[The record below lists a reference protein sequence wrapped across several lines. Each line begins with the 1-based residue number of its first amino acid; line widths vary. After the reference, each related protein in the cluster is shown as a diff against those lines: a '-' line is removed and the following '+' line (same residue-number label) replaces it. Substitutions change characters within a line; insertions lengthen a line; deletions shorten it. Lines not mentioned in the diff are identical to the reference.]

1 MKLLAIETSC
11 DETAIAIMDFEKE
24 QKEEIKFDVLSNHV
38 LSQINIHREFGG
50 VFPMLAKRE
59 HAKNIARIFTEC
71 IKEAG
76 LYKEKTSI
84 ENTSFFKEVDFQ
96 NIFEANAEK
105 NILENRV
112 IIKIEE
118 VRILLEREP
127 EMFSEL
133 VKLVVMIEKPEID
146 AIAVTKGPG
155 LAPAL
160 WVGINFAKAI
170 SIIWDIKVYPVNHM
184 EGHITSSLVSATNPE
199 NKSSKGEFIIKKYSS
214 PAIAL
219 LISGGHT
226 EIISFDKLGKYEKI
240 GQTVDDAIGEA
251 FDKVARSLGLQYPG
265 GPEISK
271 LAEGARVEGL
281 KIAPADKL
289 PRPMI
294 GSHDLNFSFS
304 GLKTAVIFK
313 INKLRNVKT
322 SEEEIKKIISLDFEN
337 ACVDILIKKVLG
349 AIEKTNA
356 KSLMIGGGVIAN
368 TYIRK
373 SFLEFAKNENID
385 LYIPEK
391 FLTGDNAFMIGTAAI
406 IHILNDEKET
416 HVSEIKADSNFSVE
430 NI

>member
-1 MKLLAIETSC
+1 MKLIAIETSC
-11 DETAIAIMDFEKE
+11 DETAIAIMDFENS
-24 QKEEIKFDVLSNHV
+24 QKEEIKFNVLSNHI

-59 HAKNIARIFTEC
+59 HAKNIVRIFTEC

-76 LYKEKTSI
+76 VYNENKELKDKF
-84 ENTSFFKEVDFQ
+84 N
-96 NIFEANAEK
+96 
-105 NILENRV
+105 LE
-112 IIKIEE
+112 KIEE
-118 VRILLEREP
+118 VRVLLEREP

-133 VKLVVMIEKPEID
+133 MKLVTMIEKPNID

-170 SIIWDIKVYPVNHM
+170 SIIWDIKVYPINHM
-184 EGHITSSLVSATNPE
+184 EGHIVSALVSPVDIE
-199 NKSSKGEFIIKKYSS
+199 NKSSYGEFIIKNFSS
-214 PAIAL
+214 PALAL

-226 EIISFDKLGKYEKI
+226 EIISFDELYDYKKI
-240 GQTVDDAIGEA
+240 GHTVDDAIGEA
-251 FDKVARSLGLQYPG
+251 FDKVARSLDLPYPG

-271 LAEGARVEGL
+271 LAEVARAEGL
-281 KIAPADKL
+281 KISPADKL

-294 GSHDLNFSFS
+294 SSHDLKFSFS

-313 INKLRNVKT
+313 INKLRELKT
-322 SEEEIKKIISLDFEN
+322 SEEDIKKIISLDFEN
-337 ACVDILIKKVLG
+337 ACVDILTKKVRD
-349 AIEKTNA
+349 AIENTNA
-356 KSLMIGGGVIAN
+356 KSLFIGGGVIAN

-373 SFLEFAKNENID
+373 SFTEFAIKESVD

-391 FLTGDNAFMIGTAAI
+391 FLTGDNAFMIGGAAI
-406 IHILNDEKET
+406 IHILNEDKET
-416 HVSEIKADSNFSVE
+416 HISEIKADSNFSVE

>member
-1 MKLLAIETSC
+1 MKLIAIETSC
-11 DETAIAIMDFEKE
+11 DETAIAIMDFENS
-24 QKEEIKFDVLSNHV
+24 QKEEIKFNVLSNHI

-59 HAKNIARIFTEC
+59 HAKNIVRIFTEC

-76 LYKEKTSI
+76 VYNENKELKDKF
-84 ENTSFFKEVDFQ
+84 N
-96 NIFEANAEK
+96 
-105 NILENRV
+105 LE
-112 IIKIEE
+112 KIEE
-118 VRILLEREP
+118 VRVLLEREP

-133 VKLVVMIEKPEID
+133 MKLVTMIEKPNID

-170 SIIWDIKVYPVNHM
+170 SIIWDIKVYPINHM
-184 EGHITSSLVSATNPE
+184 EGHIVSALVSPVDIE
-199 NKSSKGEFIIKKYSS
+199 NKSSYGEFIIKNFSS
-214 PAIAL
+214 PALAL

-226 EIISFDKLGKYEKI
+226 EIISFDELYDYKKI
-240 GQTVDDAIGEA
+240 GHTVDDAIGEA
-251 FDKVARSLGLQYPG
+251 FDKVARSLDLPYPG

-271 LAEGARVEGL
+271 LAEVARAEGL
-281 KIAPADKL
+281 KISPADKL

-294 GSHDLNFSFS
+294 SSHDLKFSFS

-313 INKLRNVKT
+313 INKLRELKI
-322 SEEEIKKIISLDFEN
+322 SEEDIKNIISLDFEN
-337 ACVDILIKKVLG
+337 ACVDILTKKVRD
-349 AIEKTNA
+349 AIENTNA
-356 KSLMIGGGVIAN
+356 KSLFIGGGVIAN

-373 SFLEFAKNENID
+373 SFTEFAIKESVD

-391 FLTGDNAFMIGTAAI
+391 FLTGDNAFMIGGAAI
-406 IHILNDEKET
+406 IHILNEDKET
-416 HVSEIKADSNFSVE
+416 HISEIKADSNFSVE

>member
-1 MKLLAIETSC
+1 MKLIAIETSC
-11 DETAIAIMDFEKE
+11 DETAIAIMDFENS
-24 QKEEIKFDVLSNHV
+24 QKEEIKFNVLSNHI

-59 HAKNIARIFTEC
+59 HAKNIVRIFTEC

-76 LYKEKTSI
+76 VYNENKELKDKF
-84 ENTSFFKEVDFQ
+84 N
-96 NIFEANAEK
+96 
-105 NILENRV
+105 LE
-112 IIKIEE
+112 KIEE
-118 VRILLEREP
+118 VRVLLEREP

-133 VKLVVMIEKPEID
+133 MKLVTMIEKPNID

-170 SIIWDIKVYPVNHM
+170 SIIWDIKVYPINHM
-184 EGHITSSLVSATNPE
+184 EGHIVSALVSPVDIE
-199 NKSSKGEFIIKKYSS
+199 NKSSYGEFIIKNFSS
-214 PAIAL
+214 PALAL

-226 EIISFDKLGKYEKI
+226 EIISFDELYDYKKI
-240 GQTVDDAIGEA
+240 GHTVDDAIGEA
-251 FDKVARSLGLQYPG
+251 FDKVARSLDLPYPG

-271 LAEGARVEGL
+271 LAEVARAEGL
-281 KIAPADKL
+281 KISPADKL

-294 GSHDLNFSFS
+294 SSHDLKFSFS

-313 INKLRNVKT
+313 INKLRELKI
-322 SEEEIKKIISLDFEN
+322 SEEDIKNIISLDFEN
-337 ACVDILIKKVLG
+337 ACVDILTKKVRD
-349 AIEKTNA
+349 AIENTNA

-373 SFLEFAKNENID
+373 SFTEFAIKESVD

-391 FLTGDNAFMIGTAAI
+391 FLTGDNAFMIGGAAI
-406 IHILNDEKET
+406 IHILNEDKET
-416 HVSEIKADSNFSVE
+416 HISEIKADSNFSVE

>member
-11 DETAIAIMDFEKE
+11 DETAIAIMDFAKE

-50 VFPMLAKRE
+50 VFPSLAKRE
-59 HAKNIARIFTEC
+59 HAKNIVRIFTEC
-71 IKEAG
+71 LKEAN
-76 LYKEKTSI
+76 LYNKEKEVLNI
-84 ENTSFFKEVDFQ
+84 NWEENYETIQKELKDKF
-96 NIFEANAEK
+96 N
-105 NILENRV
+105 LE
-112 IIKIEE
+112 KIEE

-133 VKLVVMIEKPEID
+133 MKLVVLIEKPMID

-184 EGHITSSLVSATNPE
+184 EGHITSALVSPIDIE
-199 NKSSKGEFIIKKYSS
+199 NKSSKGEFIIKKFSS
-214 PAIAL
+214 SAIAL

-226 EIISFDKLGKYEKI
+226 EIISFDKLKDYKKI

-251 FDKVARSLGLQYPG
+251 FDKVARSLNLPYPG
-265 GPEISK
+265 GSEISK

-294 GSHDLNFSFS
+294 SSHDLNFSFS
-304 GLKTAVIFK
+304 GLKTAVIYK
-313 INKLRNVKT
+313 INKLKEAKIT
-322 SEEEIKKIISLDFEN
+322 EEDIKKIISLDFEN
-337 ACVDILIKKVLG
+337 ACVDILTKKVRD

-373 SFLEFAKNENID
+373 SFLEFAKKENID

-430 NI
+430 SI

>member
-1 MKLLAIETSC
+1 MKLLSIETSC
-11 DETAIAIMDFEKE
+11 DETAIAIMDFAKVE
-24 QKEEIKFDVLSNHV
+24 KEEIKFNVLSNHI

-50 VFPMLAKRE
+50 VFPSLAKRE
-59 HAKNIARIFTEC
+59 HAKNIVKIFTEC

-76 LYKEKTSI
+76 IYKEKN
-84 ENTSFFKEVDFQ
+84 ELKDKFN
-96 NIFEANAEK
+96 
-105 NILENRV
+105 LE
-112 IIKIEE
+112 KIEE

-127 EMFSEL
+127 EMFTEL
-133 VKLVVMIEKPEID
+133 INLVTIIEKPEID

-170 SIIWDIKVYPVNHM
+170 SIIWDIKVYPINHM
-184 EGHITSSLVSATNPE
+184 EGHIVSALVSPVDVE
-199 NKSSKGEFIIKKYSS
+199 NKSSYGEFIIKNFSS
-214 PAIAL
+214 PALAL

-226 EIISFDKLGKYEKI
+226 EIVSFNDLYDYKKI
-240 GQTVDDAIGEA
+240 GYTVDDAIGEA
-251 FDKVARSLGLQYPG
+251 FDKVARSLDLPYPG

-271 LAEGARVEGL
+271 IAEEARQNNL
-281 KIAPADKL
+281 KIETKDKL

-304 GLKTAVIFK
+304 GLKTAVIYK
-313 INKLRNVKT
+313 IKKLKEGNV
-322 SEEEIKKIISLDFEN
+322 SEEDIKKIISLDFEN

-373 SFLEFAKNENID
+373 SFTEFAKNENID
-385 LYIPEK
+385 LYIAEK
-391 FLTGDNAFMIGTAAI
+391 FLTGDNAFMISVAAI
-406 IHILNDEKET
+406 VQILNNKKDIHI
-416 HVSEIKADSNFSVE
+416 SEIKAESNFSVE

>member
-1 MKLLAIETSC
+1 MKLIAIETSC
-11 DETAIAIMDFEKE
+11 DETAITIMDFEKE
-24 QKEEIKFDVLSNHV
+24 QKEEIKFNVLSNHV

-59 HAKNIARIFTEC
+59 HAKNIVRIFTEC

-76 LYKEKTSI
+76 LYKENTSI
-84 ENTSFFKEVDFQ
+84 KNTSFFKEVDFQ
-96 NIFEANAEK
+96 NIFEANAKK

-112 IIKIEE
+112 IMKIEE
-118 VRILLEREP
+118 VRNLLDREP

-133 VKLVVMIEKPEID
+133 MKLVMMIEKPEID

-184 EGHITSSLVSATNPE
+184 EGHIVSSLVAPLLSD
-199 NKSSKGEFIIKKYSS
+199 KGGAGGGFFIKKFSS

-251 FDKVARSLGLQYPG
+251 FDKVARSLGLPYPG

-271 LAEGARVEGL
+271 LAEEARVEGL
-281 KIAPADKL
+281 KIAGADKL

-294 GSHDLNFSFS
+294 SSHDLNFSFS
-304 GLKTAVIFK
+304 GLKTAVIYK
-313 INKLRNVKT
+313 INKLKEMGI
-322 SEEEIKKIISLDFEN
+322 SEEDIKKIISLDFEN
-337 ACVDILIKKVLG
+337 ACVDILIKKVLSTV
-349 AIEKTNA
+349 EKTNA

-373 SFLEFAKNENID
+373 SFSEFAEKENID

-406 IHILNDEKET
+406 IHILNEEKET

-430 NI
+430 SI

>member
-1 MKLLAIETSC
+1 MKLLSIETSC
-11 DETAIAIMDFEKE
+11 DETAIAIMDFEKI
-24 QKEEIKFDVLSNHV
+24 QKEEIEFDVLSNHV

-59 HAKNIARIFTEC
+59 HAKNIVKIFTEC

-76 LYKEKTSI
+76 LYNEKKESININWEETPENIQKKLKEKF
-84 ENTSFFKEVDFQ
+84 N
-96 NIFEANAEK
+96 
-105 NILENRV
+105 LE
-112 IIKIEE
+112 KIEE
-118 VRILLEREP
+118 VQVLLDREP

-133 VKLVVMIEKPEID
+133 MKLVMMIEKPNID

-170 SIIWDIKVYPVNHM
+170 SIIWDIKVYPINHM
-184 EGHITSSLVSATNPE
+184 EGHIVSALVSPTNTE
-199 NKSSKGEFIIKKYSS
+199 NKSSTGEFIIKNFSR
-214 PAIAL
+214 PALAL

-226 EIISFDKLGKYEKI
+226 EIISFDKLGKYTKI

-251 FDKVARSLGLQYPG
+251 FDKVARSLDLPYPG

-271 LAEGARVEGL
+271 IAEEARHNNI
-281 KIAPADKL
+281 KIETKDKL

-294 GSHDLNFSFS
+294 SSHDLNFSFS
-304 GLKTAVIFK
+304 GLKTAVIYK
-313 INKLRNVKT
+313 IKKLKEENV
-322 SEEEIKKIISLDFEN
+322 SEEDIKKIISLDFEN
-337 ACVDILIKKVLG
+337 AGVDILTKKVLK
-349 AIEKTNA
+349 AIENTNA
-356 KSLMIGGGVIAN
+356 KSIMIGGGVIAN

-373 SFLEFAKNENID
+373 SFTEFAIKENVD

-391 FLTGDNAFMIGTAAI
+391 FLTGDNAFMIGGAAI
-406 IHILNDEKET
+406 IHILNNESET
-416 HVSEIKADSNFSVE
+416 HISEIKADSNFNVE

>member
-1 MKLLAIETSC
+1 MKLIAIETSC
-11 DETAIAIMDFEKE
+11 DETAIAIMDFAKVE
-24 QKEEIKFDVLSNHV
+24 KEEIKFNILSNHI

-59 HAKNIARIFTEC
+59 HAKNIVRIFTEC

-76 LYKEKTSI
+76 LYNEKKELRQAQLT
-84 ENTSFFKEVDFQ
+84 Q
-96 NIFEANAEK
+96 NINWEETPE
-105 NILENRV
+105 NIQKELKDKFNLE
-112 IIKIEE
+112 KIEE
-118 VRILLEREP
+118 VRVLLEREP

-133 VKLVVMIEKPEID
+133 MKLVVMIEKPEID

-170 SIIWDIKVYPVNHM
+170 SIIWDIKVYPINHM
-184 EGHITSSLVSATNPE
+184 EGHIVSALVSPIDGD
-199 NKSSKGEFIIKKYSS
+199 NKSSYGEFIIKNFSQ
-214 PAIAL
+214 PALAL

-226 EIISFDKLGKYEKI
+226 EIISFETLKDYKKI

-251 FDKVARSLGLQYPG
+251 FDKVARSLDLPYPG

-271 LAEGARVEGL
+271 LAEVARANGL
-281 KIAPADKL
+281 KIAQADKL

-294 GSHDLNFSFS
+294 GSHDLSFSFS

-313 INKLRNVKT
+313 INKLRELKI
-322 SEEEIKKIISLDFEN
+322 SEEDIKNIISLDFEN
-337 ACVDILIKKVLG
+337 ACVDILIKKIKSAV
-349 AIEKTNA
+349 ENTNA
-356 KSLMIGGGVIAN
+356 KSLLIGGGVIAN

-373 SFLEFAKNENID
+373 SFTEFAIKESVD

-391 FLTGDNAFMIGTAAI
+391 FLTGDNAFMIGGAAI
-406 IHILNDEKET
+406 IHILNNEDAT
-416 HVSEIKADSNFSVE
+416 HVSDIKADSNFSVE
-430 NI
+430 SI

>member
-1 MKLLAIETSC
+1 
-11 DETAIAIMDFEKE
+11 
-24 QKEEIKFDVLSNHV
+24 
-38 LSQINIHREFGG
+38 
-50 VFPMLAKRE
+50 AKRE
-59 HAKNIARIFTEC
+59 HAKNIVRIFTEC
-71 IKEAG
+71 IKEAEI
-76 LYKEKTSI
+76 YQEKKELKD
-84 ENTSFFKEVDFQ
+84 EFN
-96 NIFEANAEK
+96 
-105 NILENRV
+105 LE
-112 IIKIEE
+112 KIEE

-127 EMFSEL
+127 EMFTEL
-133 VKLVVMIEKPEID
+133 INLVTMIEKPEID

-170 SIIWDIKVYPVNHM
+170 SIIWDIKVYPINHM
-184 EGHITSSLVSATNPE
+184 EGHIVSALVSPVNPE
-199 NKSSKGEFIIKKYSS
+199 NKSSSGEFVIKKFSS

-226 EIISFDKLGKYEKI
+226 EIISFDELYDYKKI

-251 FDKVARSLGLQYPG
+251 FDKVARSLDLPYPG

-271 LAEGARVEGL
+271 LADSARADGL
-281 KIAPADKL
+281 KIIGVDRL

-304 GLKTAVIFK
+304 GLKTAVIYK
-313 INKLRNVKT
+313 IKKLKEENVN
-322 SEEEIKKIISLDFEN
+322 EEDIKKIISLDFEN

-349 AIEKTNA
+349 AIEKTNT

-373 SFLEFAKNENID
+373 SFSEFSEKENMD

-406 IHILNDEKET
+406 VHILNNKPDT
-416 HVSEIKADSNFSVE
+416 HVSQIKAESNFSIE
-430 NI
+430 DI

>member
-1 MKLLAIETSC
+1 MKLIAIETSC
-11 DETAIAIMDFEKE
+11 DETAIAIMDFENS
-24 QKEEIKFDVLSNHV
+24 QKEEIKFNVLSNHI

-59 HAKNIARIFTEC
+59 HAKNIVRIFTEC

-76 LYKEKTSI
+76 VYNENKELKDKF
-84 ENTSFFKEVDFQ
+84 N
-96 NIFEANAEK
+96 
-105 NILENRV
+105 LE
-112 IIKIEE
+112 KIEE
-118 VRILLEREP
+118 VRVLLEREP

-133 VKLVVMIEKPEID
+133 MKLVTMIEKPNID

-170 SIIWDIKVYPVNHM
+170 SIIWDIKVYPINHM
-184 EGHITSSLVSATNPE
+184 EGHIVSALVSPVDIE
-199 NKSSKGEFIIKKYSS
+199 NKSSYGEFIIKNFSS
-214 PAIAL
+214 PALAL

-226 EIISFDKLGKYEKI
+226 EIISFDELYDYKKI
-240 GQTVDDAIGEA
+240 GHTVDDAIGEA
-251 FDKVARSLGLQYPG
+251 FDKVARSLDLPYPG

-271 LAEGARVEGL
+271 LAEVARAEGL
-281 KIAPADKL
+281 KISPADKL

-294 GSHDLNFSFS
+294 SSHDLKFSFS

-313 INKLRNVKT
+313 INKLRELKT
-322 SEEEIKKIISLDFEN
+322 SEEDIKKIISLDFEN
-337 ACVDILIKKVLG
+337 ACVDILTKKVRD
-349 AIEKTNA
+349 AIENTNA

-373 SFLEFAKNENID
+373 SFTEFAIKESVD

-391 FLTGDNAFMIGTAAI
+391 FLTGDNAFMIGGAAI
-406 IHILNDEKET
+406 IHILNEDKET
-416 HVSEIKADSNFSVE
+416 HISEIKADSNFSVE

>member
-11 DETAIAIMDFEKE
+11 DETAIAIMDFAKVE
-24 QKEEIKFDVLSNHV
+24 KEEIKFNVLSNHV

-59 HAKNIARIFTEC
+59 HAKNIVKIFTEC

-76 LYKEKTSI
+76 LYNEKKES
-84 ENTSFFKEVDFQ
+84 KEEF
-96 NIFEANAEK
+96 N
-105 NILENRV
+105 LE
-112 IIKIEE
+112 KIEE

-133 VKLVVMIEKPEID
+133 MKLIAIIDKPEID
-146 AIAVTKGPG
+146 GIAVTKGPG

-184 EGHITSSLVSATNPE
+184 EGHIVSALVFPVDEN
-199 NKSSKGEFIIKKYSS
+199 NKSSYGEFIIKKYSE

-240 GQTVDDAIGEA
+240 GQTVDDAVGEA

-271 LAEGARVEGL
+271 IAEVARVEGL
-281 KIAPADKL
+281 KIAGAEKL

-294 GSHDLNFSFS
+294 SSHDLKFSFS
-304 GLKTAVIFK
+304 GLKTAVIYK
-313 INKLRNVKT
+313 IKKLKEENK
-322 SEEEIKKIISLDFEN
+322 SEEDIKKIISLDFEN
-337 ACVDILIKKVLG
+337 ACVDILIKKVIG

-373 SFLEFAKNENID
+373 SFTEFAVNENLD

-391 FLTGDNAFMIGTAAI
+391 FLTGDNAFMIGSAAI
-406 IHILNDEKET
+406 IHILNEKKDT
-416 HVSEIKADSNFSVE
+416 HISEIKADSNFSVE
-430 NI
+430 SI

>member
-1 MKLLAIETSC
+1 MKLIAIETSC
-11 DETAIAIMDFEKE
+11 DETAIAIMDFENS
-24 QKEEIKFDVLSNHV
+24 QKEEIKFNVLSIHI

-59 HAKNIARIFTEC
+59 HAKNIVRIFTEC

-76 LYKEKTSI
+76 VYNENKELKDKF
-84 ENTSFFKEVDFQ
+84 N
-96 NIFEANAEK
+96 
-105 NILENRV
+105 LE
-112 IIKIEE
+112 KIEE
-118 VRILLEREP
+118 VRVLLEREP

-133 VKLVVMIEKPEID
+133 MKLVTMIEKPNID

-170 SIIWDIKVYPVNHM
+170 SIIWDIKVYPINHM
-184 EGHITSSLVSATNPE
+184 EGHIVSALVSPVDIE
-199 NKSSKGEFIIKKYSS
+199 NKSSYGEFIIKNFSS
-214 PAIAL
+214 PALAL

-226 EIISFDKLGKYEKI
+226 EIISFDELYDYKKI
-240 GQTVDDAIGEA
+240 GHTVDDAIGEA
-251 FDKVARSLGLQYPG
+251 FDKVARSLDLPYPG

-271 LAEGARVEGL
+271 LAEVARAEGL
-281 KIAPADKL
+281 KISPADKL

-294 GSHDLNFSFS
+294 SSHDLKFSFS

-313 INKLRNVKT
+313 INKLRELKI
-322 SEEEIKKIISLDFEN
+322 SEEDIKNIISLDFEN
-337 ACVDILIKKVLG
+337 ACVDILTKKVRD
-349 AIEKTNA
+349 AIENTNA
-356 KSLMIGGGVIAN
+356 KSLFIGGGVIAN

-373 SFLEFAKNENID
+373 SFTEFAIKESVD

-391 FLTGDNAFMIGTAAI
+391 FLTGDNAFMIGGAAI
-406 IHILNDEKET
+406 IHILNEDKET
-416 HVSEIKADSNFSVE
+416 HISEIKADSNFSVE